1 MASELPPPAPAALP
15 VLGHAPAFVRDPLSV
30 VRAGQRAHGTVFSLN
45 LGPKRAAVVVGAEES
60 RTALAAPERTLAVA
74 PVYQWLRPMFG
85 AVMQAAD
92 HADYL
97 VQRAALLPV
106 FRGRQVT
113 DHTAAV
119 TDDVQAWI
127 AGLGATG
134 RFDAY
139 RDLERLTLDI
149 AIRLV
154 FGKDFRAREGVA
166 FRRYFQDVA
175 AGMEFVL
182 PAWFPAPRLLRRNRA
197 RTRLFALLSP
207 YVRQARSRPDPAA
220 QGFLAHLAASVDE
233 AGTPFDEELVTGLA
247 LVLVYAAYETTAAQL
262 AWALILLLQHPE
274 HLTAV
279 TAEVGTE
286 LADGEPTPGTLRRLT
301 RLGRCLQETQ
311 RLRPVTT
318 MLTRFVAEPYEVA
331 GYTVPRG
338 WNTLFCPPVTHRL
351 ADLYPDPDAYD
362 PERFSPLRDPDGRA
376 ANGLLNLGAGAHACL
391 GARLADIEMRLIIA
405 SLLRDREL
413 RLDGPPPQPVRKP
426 GIARP
431 AGPCP
436 VSYDS
441 VRH

>member
-1 MASELPPPAPAALP
+1 
-15 VLGHAPAFVRDPLSV
+15 
-30 VRAGQRAHGTVFSLN
+30 
-45 LGPKRAAVVVGAEES
+45 
-60 RTALAAPERTLAVA
+60 
-74 PVYQWLRPMFG
+74 MFG

-119 TDDVQAWI
+119 TDDVRTWI
-127 AGLGATG
+127 AGLGGAG

-139 RDLERLTLDI
+139 RDLERLTLDV

-154 FGKDFRAREGVA
+154 FGKDFRTREGNA
-166 FRRYFQDVA
+166 FRALFRDVA

-207 YVRQARSRPDPAA
+207 YVRQARSRPDPAV
-220 QGFLAHLAASVDE
+220 QGFLAHLAASAD
-233 AGTPFDEELVTGLA
+233 ADGSPFDEELVAGLA

-262 AWALILLLQHPE
+262 AWALVLLLQHPA
-274 HLTAV
+274 HLAAV
-279 TAEVGTE
+279 TAEAEAG
-286 LADGEPTPGTLRRLT
+286 LADGEPSAAALHRLT
-301 RLGRCLQETQ
+301 RLGRCLQEAQ

-362 PERFSPLRDPDGRA
+362 PERFSPERDPDGRA
-376 ANGLLNLGAGAHACL
+376 ERGLLNLGAGTHACL
-391 GARLADIEMRLIIA
+391 GARVADIEMRLIIA
-405 SLLRDREL
+405 SLLREKVL
-413 RLDGPPPQPVRKP
+413 TLDGPPPEPVRKP

-436 VSYDS
+436 VSYDR
-441 VRH
+441 VRR